1 MRDLE
6 LLVLVNQHRVGGV
19 SGVAGTV
26 GRHAPPRQAA
36 PVLAAPLAVLAEVGL
51 AGAGMHLN
59 LAYRSD
65 FGPVRARIP
74 GPHGAGA
81 LGSLAVLLACF
92 AEFRIGRRVVRRSG
106 RVRDL

>member
-59 LAYRSD
+59 LAYRSG
-65 FGPVRARIP
+65 FGRFAPEFLARMVLARWAPSPCCWRASP
-74 GPHGAGA
+74 N
-81 LGSLAVLLACF
+81 F
-92 AEFRIGRRVVRRSG
+92 A
-106 RVRDL
+106 